1 MFVFNKNGFQS
12 AKKKLTKFFAYIFL
26 LMWTY
31 ILMVLAVHMSDSWQS
46 CVLSCSAV
54 SYTELTGPGHN

>member
-1 MFVFNKNGFQS
+1 MFVVIKNGFQS
-12 AKKKLTKFFAYIFL
+12 AKKKLIYFSAYIFL

-31 ILMVLAVHMSDSWQS
+31 ILMVFAVHMSDSGQS

-54 SYTELTGPGHN
+54 SSTKLTGPGHN